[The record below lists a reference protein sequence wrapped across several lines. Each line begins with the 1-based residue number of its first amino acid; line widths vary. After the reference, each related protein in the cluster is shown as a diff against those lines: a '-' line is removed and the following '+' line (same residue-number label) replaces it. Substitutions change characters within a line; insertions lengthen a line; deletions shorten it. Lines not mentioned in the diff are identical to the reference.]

1 MKKKYFII
9 NGNRNGIRIWTE
21 TSGGFQIV
29 YVQYTDYSS
38 IIKNSSFCF
47 INNLFNKED

>member
-9 NGNRNGIRIWTE
+9 NGNRNGNRIWIE
-21 TSGGFQIV
+21 TSEGFQSV

-38 IIKNSSFCF
+38 IIKNNSYCI
-47 INNLFNKED
+47 INNIFNKED